1 MSLTVYGGSVPDQV
15 FAKALQ
21 DPMSI
26 SAVVISVL
34 ILIISV
40 RGVLSLIKDTFRIL
54 SYFFKTK
61 HQDKEIQTEPYMCEL
76 PAEIFFNSGSGVYHF
91 SGCHHIGVR
100 ATSKAVCTFCKNRF

>member
-54 SYFFKTK
+54 RIFSFFVQTK
-61 HQDKEIQTEPYMCEL
+61 YQDKEIQTEPYECEL
-76 PAEIFFNSGSGVYHF
+76 PAEIFLIQGVVF
-91 SGCHHIGVR
+91 T
-100 ATSKAVCTFCKNRF
+100 TSQAAVTLG